1 MDGPLPLPVA
11 ELPMSLFA
19 SCRTEQAWNRA
30 QLAQPVLAPAL
41 RLWTYRAPA
50 IVLGCAQSS
59 LAPLLGNASMAQI
72 DSVVRQA
79 GGGAVLVGPW
89 MLSVSIALPPAHALV
104 EGSLIDSYRW
114 LGEVFASLLQG
125 LGIAGH
131 AITPEQA
138 RTLQREATDADL
150 GWACFGGYSP
160 WEVVVD
166 RQKIVGLAQVR
177 KRTGALLVAGMLLE
191 RPPWEWFGEVLQK
204 PPSDSVALA
213 ARTTSCA
220 QQCGHGWAL
229 ADIAMRLS
237 EALSDALALPGGH
250 GHGKAHEV
258 IDGRRHRESTDG
270 VQK

>member
-11 ELPMSLFA
+11 ELPLPVHA
-19 SCRTEQAWNRA
+19 SCHTEQAWNRA
-30 QLAQPVLAPAL
+30 QLAQPVRTPAL

-50 IVLGCAQSS
+50 VVLGCAQSS
-59 LAPLLGNASMAQI
+59 LAPLLGSASMAPVE
-72 DSVVRQA
+72 SVVRQA

-104 EGSLIDSYRW
+104 EGSLINSYRW
-114 LGEVFASLLQG
+114 LGELFASLLQRR
-125 LGIAGH
+125 GIAAQ

-160 WEVVVD
+160 WEVVVG

-177 KRTGALLVAGMLLE
+177 KRTGILLVAGVLLD
-191 RPPWEWFGEVLQK
+191 RPHWEWLGEVLQK
-204 PPSDSVALA
+204 PPSDIVALA

-220 QQCGHGWAL
+220 QQSGHAWSL
-229 ADIAMRLS
+229 ADIATPLGR
-237 EALSDALALPGGH
+237 ALNDALALPP
-250 GHGKAHEV
+250 
-258 IDGRRHRESTDG
+258 STPG
-270 VQK
+270 WP